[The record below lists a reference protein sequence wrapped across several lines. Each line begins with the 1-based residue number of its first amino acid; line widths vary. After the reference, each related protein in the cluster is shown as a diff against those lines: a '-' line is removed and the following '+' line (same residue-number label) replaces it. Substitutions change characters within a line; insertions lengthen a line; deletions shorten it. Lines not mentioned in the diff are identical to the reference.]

1 MNQIELQKF
10 LPKLRTKDNSVIPY
24 QLNKIELNK
33 ILSNAENY
41 LPFLKTKDSSGFTV
55 SEKIIMLL
63 TFRVPYYVGPL
74 NPASKNAWVVRNSS
88 EKITPWNF
96 ENVVDTEKSAE
107 EFIRKLTSKCT
118 YLKKEDVLPKGS
130 ILYEKYRVLNE
141 IKNVPLK
148 LSQSR

>member
-74 NPASKNAWVVRNSS
+74 NPASKNAWS
-88 EKITPWNF
+88 
-96 ENVVDTEKSAE
+96 
-107 EFIRKLTSKCT
+107 
-118 YLKKEDVLPKGS
+118 
-130 ILYEKYRVLNE
+130 
-141 IKNVPLK
+141 
-148 LSQSR
+148 